1 MLHFFGL
8 NSVTT
13 KSILLFAKGLFATKH
28 RVKYD
33 NAGIN
38 YLIYT
43 KKKGCV
49 CIKYVCLDG
58 LLLFKLHKYCT
69 TVTCIFWIKL
79 GSDHIR

>member
-1 MLHFFGL
+1 MLHFFDL

-13 KSILLFAKGLFATKH
+13 KSILLFAKDLFATKH

-38 YLIYT
+38 YLIHT
-43 KKKGCV
+43 KKEGYA
-49 CIKYVCLDG
+49 CIKYLFLNG
-58 LLLFKLHKYCT
+58 LLLFKLHNYCT
-69 TVTCIFWIKL
+69 TVTCIIWIKL